1 MLDSSVAGSAKGH
14 LNAASLRELD
24 ETLSA
29 NAGLHVT
36 VADYTNDVGVAAAYA
51 KTLTYYAAKSGH
63 AEAKRVAKALLD
75 GMWDH
80 HQDPLGIAVEETR
93 ADYNR
98 FDDPVYVPTGWTGAM
113 PNGDTVNNSSTFAS
127 IRTFYQDD
135 PAWPKIEAYLAG
147 GAAPVFTYH
156 RFWAQA
162 DIALA
167 MGSYAEL
174 LE

>member
-1 MLDSSVAGSAKGH
+1 
-14 LNAASLRELD
+14 
-24 ETLSA
+24 
-29 NAGLHVT
+29 
-36 VADYTNDVGVAAAYA
+36 VAAAYA
-51 KTLTYYAAKSGH
+51 KTLTYYAAKSGDT
-63 AEAKRVAKALLD
+63 EAKTTAKALLD
-75 GMWDH
+75 GMWTNN
-80 HQDPLGIAVEETR
+80 QDALGIAVPETR

-98 FDDPVYVPTGWTGAM
+98 FDDSVYVPSGFSGKM
-113 PNGDTVNNSSTFAS
+113 PNGDTINSSSTFAS
-127 IRTFYQDD
+127 LRSFYKND
-135 PAWPKIEAYLAG
+135 PAWSKIESYLAG

>member
-1 MLDSSVAGSAKGH
+1 
-14 LNAASLRELD
+14 
-24 ETLSA
+24 
-29 NAGLHVT
+29 
-36 VADYTNDVGVAAAYA
+36 
-51 KTLTYYAAKSGH
+51 
-63 AEAKRVAKALLD
+63 
-75 GMWDH
+75 MWDH
-80 HQDPLGIAVEETR
+80 HRDPLGIAVPETR
-93 ADYNR
+93 ADYSR
-98 FDDPVYVPTGWTGAM
+98 FDDPVHVPNAWTGTM
-113 PNGDTVNNSSTFAS
+113 PNGAPVSTSSAFAS

-135 PAWPKIEAYLAG
+135 PARPKIEAYLAG

>member
-1 MLDSSVAGSAKGH
+1 
-14 LNAASLRELD
+14 
-24 ETLSA
+24 
-29 NAGLHVT
+29 
-36 VADYTNDVGVAAAYA
+36 
-51 KTLTYYAAKSGH
+51 
-63 AEAKRVAKALLD
+63 KALLD
-75 GMWDH
+75 GMWNND
-80 HQDPLGIAVEETR
+80 QDALGIAVPETR

-98 FDDPVYVPTGWTGAM
+98 FNDTVYVPSNFTGTM
-113 PNGDTVNNSSTFAS
+113 PNGDTINSTSTFAS
-127 IRTFYQDD
+127 LRSFYKND
-135 PAWPKIEAYLAG
+135 PAWSKIQAYLAG